1 MSPMFVS
8 LECLGFFLVQGIW
21 THAGGHHKP
30 SLSAWPS
37 HVVPQGNHVT
47 LRCQSH
53 LEFNMFRLY
62 KEDGA
67 HIPELQGR
75 PFQSDFLMGPVT
87 RAHAGTYGCRGF
99 YPNSTSTESAPSDP
113 LVIVVTG
120 LYRKPSLSA
129 YPGSLVSSGGNVTLQ
144 CVSEIVFKS
153 FILILHRERETE
165 DILHLA
171 GKLHDGCSQANFSMG
186 PVTPAHAGTYRC
198 YSSASH
204 SSYEWSAPSDPLDI
218 MTTGLYKK
226 PSLSAQRGPVVR
238 SGENVTLSCSSK
250 TPFDMYHL
258 CKEGDT
264 CDHRLPTVW
273 SHSGSLGAD
282 FPVGP
287 ATCGG
292 TYRCY
297 GSVRDYV
304 WSAPSDPLHLC
315 VTGDLRRLHALIW
328 PSVVIVLLVILLF
341 FLIHCRC
348 SAQKSAAM
356 MDREPEVDR
365 TGNREDSDGQDPEE
379 VTYTQL
385 DRPIFTQKNIT
396 PTSQRPKE
404 PSVDTTVYMELQNA
418 KPGSRVISCL

>member
-21 THAGGHHKP
+21 THA
-30 SLSAWPS
+30 
-37 HVVPQGNHVT
+37 
-47 LRCQSH
+47 
-53 LEFNMFRLY
+53 
-62 KEDGA
+62 
-67 HIPELQGR
+67 
-75 PFQSDFLMGPVT
+75 
-87 RAHAGTYGCRGF
+87 
-99 YPNSTSTESAPSDP
+99 
-113 LVIVVTG
+113 G

-315 VTGDLRRLHALIW
+315 VTGNSSSSHPSPREPSSNTGDLRRLHALIW